1 MSSIVIYGDTSGA
14 ITLAANATAGTNTQT
29 LPAAT
34 GTVMV
39 SGNIPAFSAY
49 LSNSQSITTST
60 WTKVQC
66 NTKEFDTAN
75 CYDNTTNYRF
85 TPNVAGYYHV
95 IGSIFFSSSSGDTT
109 CIMAVYKNGAN
120 VKQGSYTYPANA
132 PASTVN
138 NMSALIYMNGTTDY
152 IELYGYLVASS
163 LPVFYGSQIS
173 TYFQAFLVRTA

>member
-29 LPAAT
+29 LPAAS

-49 LSNSQSITTST
+49 LSNNQSVTTDT
-60 WTKVQC
+60 WTKVQL

-75 CYDNTTNYRF
+75 CYSTSTYRF
-85 TPNVAGYYHV
+85 TPNVAGYYQV
-95 IGSIFFSSSSGDTT
+95 DASIFFNSSSGNNI
-109 CIMAVYKNGAN
+109 CIMAVYKNGSN
-120 VKQGSYTYPANA
+120 VKQGSFTYPASA

-152 IELYGYLVASS
+152 IELYGYLSASS
-163 LPVFYGSQIS
+163 LPVFYGSQIG
-173 TYFQAFLVRTA
+173 TYFQAFLARAA